1 MELSYGVL
9 YIENCVRCQTHML
22 QHRPCVCNV
31 FTKHNVLVIQP
42 THCTSISFLSQILT
56 FYLTTPKTLASIV
69 TKVIYGLVCTMYYV
83 CTTYCENKYIV
94 PVIFFHCWTRDE
106 GSVVVLDIIN
116 LSNISRDQI
125 TVFCLL
131 SAPTYLCL
139 FEQVCLT

>member
-1 MELSYGVL
+1 M
-9 YIENCVRCQTHML
+9 
-22 QHRPCVCNV
+22 
-31 FTKHNVLVIQP
+31 P
-42 THCTSISFLSQILT
+42 TDYTSISFLSQILT

-69 TKVIYGLVCTMYYV
+69 TKVIYGLVCTMYYIL
-83 CTTYCENKYIV
+83 CMYEHSNQNKNKYIV

-125 TVFCLL
+125 TVVSLL